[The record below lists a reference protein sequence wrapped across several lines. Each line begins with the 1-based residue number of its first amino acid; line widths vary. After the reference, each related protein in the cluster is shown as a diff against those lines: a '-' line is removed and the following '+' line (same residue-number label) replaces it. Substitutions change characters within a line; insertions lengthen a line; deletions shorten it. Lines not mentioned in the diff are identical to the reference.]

1 MLMKPW
7 KLLELMY
14 VRIVAMSE
22 IEKLLKLE
30 KERHPFVL
38 YKVCIGISDII
49 HRQPIVVPVVEIYW
63 QLQKQLLITFVPIR
77 MFTTLAH
84 ILLTD
89 MSTMR

>member
-1 MLMKPW
+1 M
-7 KLLELMY
+7 
-14 VRIVAMSE
+14 V
-22 IEKLLKLE
+22 
-30 KERHPFVL
+30 FVL